1 MSLQRLHGCIDAAT
15 FQRWNTEI
23 EVDSMNFQTVKH
35 AFKPVSATQ
44 LEALER
50 ASYPPQRELS
60 IGLDEVGMMDIAL
73 AVKAKQEMLH
83 TPEQR
88 KVLTRD

>member
-1 MSLQRLHGCIDAAT
+1 
-15 FQRWNTEI
+15 
-23 EVDSMNFQTVKH
+23 MNFQTVKH
-35 AFKPVSATQ
+35 AFTPVSATQ

-50 ASYPPQRELS
+50 ASHLPQRELS
-60 IGLDEVGMMDIAL
+60 IGLDEVDMMDIAL
-73 AVKAKQEMLH
+73 AVKAKQKIHH